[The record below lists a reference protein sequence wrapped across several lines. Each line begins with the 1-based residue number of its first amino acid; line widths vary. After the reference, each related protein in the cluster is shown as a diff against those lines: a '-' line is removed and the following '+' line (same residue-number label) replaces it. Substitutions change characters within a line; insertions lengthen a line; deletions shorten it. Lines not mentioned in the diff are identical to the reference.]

1 MVIDMSD
8 KRFQK
13 RLAKIR
19 KQGERY
25 KQEKELKDMYAAYAP
40 ERKKKKVS
48 NIMLAVSVICIIAY
62 AIGCLAVQYFAGV
75 EVSPTLTTSWF
86 AFFGCELLFLA
97 GIKTS
102 KVIKGND
109 YDDTDSCG

>member
-1 MVIDMSD
+1 MSD
-8 KRFQK
+8 KRFKKKLERIK
-13 RLAKIR
+13 RR
-19 KQGERY
+19 GEQY
-25 KQEKELKDMYAAYAP
+25 KQEKELKDTYAAYAP

-48 NIMLAVSVICIIAY
+48 NIMLTVSVICIIAY
-62 AIGCLAVQYFAGV
+62 AIGCLAVQYYANI

-102 KVIKGND
+102 KVIKGIE
-109 YDDTDSCG
+109 DSNSY